1 MVSDCLCGWVYLG
14 SLKMDGCV
22 NAGADVGQ
30 PETLIR
36 ASYGLLAR
44 RALAWGWGVDGG
56 AIRHCCSTV
65 ANFVFRLPLAVNKVR
80 QSETAYR
87 CTNPFSG
94 YLCLQANHLATNR
107 RRSIA

>member
-1 MVSDCLCGWVYLG
+1 MVSGCLCGWVYLG
-14 SLKMDGCV
+14 SLKMDGRV
-22 NAGADVGQ
+22 NASADVGQ

-36 ASYGLLAR
+36 ASYGLLAS
-44 RALAWGWGVDGG
+44 RALAWGWGVDG

-80 QSETAYR
+80 QSETAQR
-87 CTNPFSG
+87 WTNLFSG
-94 YLCLQANHLATNR
+94 CLYLQTNHLATSR